1 MWIPEESII
10 DLIIRGLVVYIVL
23 FVLLRFVGKKHIGE
37 LSPFDL
43 VVLLIISETVDGS
56 LIGDDHSLTGGLIS
70 AATLV
75 ALVQVVGYLTWR
87 FKGVES
93 FVDGNPRV
101 LIRHGNIDQD
111 VLQSEQVTRAELLEA
126 LRREGHTAISKV
138 RFAFL
143 ETDGSIS
150 VGSRTNLK
158 KPGSQ
163 AQHRRSRHV
172 ALKKGRLR
180 ETSKKTLAQERR
192 PRK

>member
-1 MWIPEESII
+1 MWIPHESIL
-10 DLIIRGLVVYIVL
+10 DLIIRGVVVYLVL

-37 LSPFDL
+37 LSPFDF

-70 AATLV
+70 AATLI

-87 FKGVES
+87 FKSVEK
-93 FVDGNPRV
+93 FVDGEPRV
-101 LIRHGNIDQD
+101 LIRHGNLDAD
-111 VLQSEQVTRAELLEA
+111 VLHSEQVTRAELLEA

-150 VGSRTNLK
+150 VGTRQDLNK
-158 KPGSQ
+158 EK
-163 AQHRRSRHV
+163 
-172 ALKKGRLR
+172 
-180 ETSKKTLAQERR
+180 
-192 PRK
+192 

>member
-1 MWIPEESII
+1 MWIPQESIL
-10 DLIIRGLVVYIVL
+10 DLIVRGVVVYL
-23 FVLLRFVGKKHIGE
+23 FLFALLRFVGKKHIGE

-56 LIGDDHSLTGGLIS
+56 LIGNDHSLTGGLIS

-87 FKGVES
+87 FKGVEK

-101 LIRHGNIDQD
+101 LIRHGNVDEG
-111 VLQSEQVTRAELLEA
+111 VMQSEQVTRAELLEA

-150 VGSRTNLK
+150 LGTRTASK
-158 KPGSQ
+158 KAGTK
-163 AQHRRSRHV
+163 HRRSGHV
-172 ALKKGRLR
+172 ARRKAHLR
-180 ETSKKTLAQERR
+180 ETSKKILAQEGSHGNKR
-192 PRK
+192 